1 MQNTSKSCAVDDC
14 GGSLQDESS
23 AKDSSSSYSSIST
36 PHQSFSSRGGTESIV
51 SDSNNNTLLTP
62 NLNMNA
68 TPESDLVRLVMN
80 LSPSIRLTFDSS
92 EDMSSP
98 QENPTAEIHD
108 GAIEGV
114 DNDNTLTNDDPSCSF
129 CSTPSDVSIEKPI
142 TTTSPHVPSIHNLPV
157 PSFDNDETLSLRS
170 IDSPALISAP
180 VLGETQIFLSLLQIL
195 CYVLTRFMVLPLLSC
210 LITMCQLAKN
220 CSCVNDKLE
229 SLDIIN
235 NNHTNI
241 NTYDHVHENSGQ
253 IHHPVRRKTVSGSSR
268 VNHSLDVVLDL
279 APHNEERI
287 DHSPDTSMAQC
298 SHHHRHSFQS
308 KSHNET
314 QANSTLIEMIIS
326 KTEKLRQ
333 YLSTE
338 IANFSNKSKEYG
350 HGYRNL
356 IENEL
361 HHLKQLERS
370 EYKFA
375 HSQADLISFWSQ
387 R

>member
-80 LSPSIRLTFDSS
+80 LSPSRRLTFDSS

-98 QENPTAEIHD
+98 QENPTTAETHD
-108 GAIEGV
+108 GTIEGV
-114 DNDNTLTNDDPSCSF
+114 DNDNNTLINGDPSCSF

-142 TTTSPHVPSIHNLPV
+142 TTTPHVPSIHNLPV
-157 PSFDNDETLSLRS
+157 PSGENDDILSLRS
-170 IDSPALISAP
+170 IDSPALVSAP
-180 VLGETQIFLSLLQIL
+180 ILGETQVFLSLLQIL
-195 CYVLTRFMVLPLLSC
+195 CYVLARFMVLPLLSC

-220 CSCVNDKLE
+220 CSCTNGK
-229 SLDIIN
+229 SLDMI

-241 NTYDHVHENSGQ
+241 NTNDHVHENSGQ
-253 IHHPVRRKTVSGSSR
+253 MHHPVRRKTVSGSSR

-279 APHNEERI
+279 ASYTDEERI
-287 DHSPDTSMAQC
+287 DHSTDTSMTQC

-314 QANSTLIEMIIS
+314 QVNSTLIEMIIS
-326 KTEKLRQ
+326 KIEKLRQ

-338 IANFSNKSKEYG
+338 IANFSNKSQEYG
-350 HGYRNL
+350 NGYRNL